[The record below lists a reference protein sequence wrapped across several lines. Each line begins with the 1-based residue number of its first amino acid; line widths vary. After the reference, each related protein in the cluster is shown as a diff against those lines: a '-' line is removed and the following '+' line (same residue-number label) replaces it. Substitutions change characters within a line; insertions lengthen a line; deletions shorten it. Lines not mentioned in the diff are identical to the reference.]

1 MLMRGISVRHSD
13 CRALAQVPCFG
24 TDAETLISDIQSTC

>member
-13 CRALAQVPCFG
+13 CRAPTQVPCFG
-24 TDAETLISDIQSTC
+24 TDAGTMFSDIQSTY